1 MVVKQG
7 RIREE
12 ERGEATVITV
22 DLGLLGSFTHRLGWM
37 GEANIASEIHYV
49 ISGLS
54 TFEET
59 RTWIFFALLFYL
71 GL

>member
-7 RIREE
+7 RIPEE

-37 GEANIASEIHYV
+37 GDANIASEIHYV
-49 ISGLS
+49 IRGFQHLKKRGRGSPSLCY
-54 TFEET
+54 F
-59 RTWIFFALLFYL
+59 I
-71 GL
+71 